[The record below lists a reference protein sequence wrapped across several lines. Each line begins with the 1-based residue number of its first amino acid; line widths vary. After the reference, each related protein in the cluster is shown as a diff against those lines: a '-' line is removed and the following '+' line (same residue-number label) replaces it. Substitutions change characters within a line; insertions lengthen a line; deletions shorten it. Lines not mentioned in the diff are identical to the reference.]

1 MKIARL
7 VRDRKETYGLIKDD
21 RVATKD
27 DIIYQTGIP
36 IPLNI
41 KDFLFEGWYDEVKD
55 KISDTSFKD
64 RLKNLDCL
72 HQYRIHQK

>member
-7 VRDRKETYGLIKDD
+7 IRDGKDTYGLIKDD
-21 RVATKD
+21 HVATKD

-41 KDFLFEGWYDEVKD
+41 KDFLF
-55 KISDTSFKD
+55 
-64 RLKNLDCL
+64 
-72 HQYRIHQK
+72 